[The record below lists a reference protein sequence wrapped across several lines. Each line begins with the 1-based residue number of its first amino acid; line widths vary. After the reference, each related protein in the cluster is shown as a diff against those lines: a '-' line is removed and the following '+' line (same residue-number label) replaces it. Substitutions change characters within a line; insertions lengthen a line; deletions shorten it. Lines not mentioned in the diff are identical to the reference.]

1 MLTVN
6 LQRLTSATL
15 SITSAFAGFC
25 VFPKHK
31 CIYLH
36 MRPSARA
43 PDLSP
48 DKTHCGLQQ
57 MDTDTHTQGQKR
69 TMRSHQ
75 SSHTQQQPWES
86 WKRIAL
92 SLSLSF
98 LTQCL
103 IYLIY
108 LTTCLCPITP
118 SSFPLNSLLA
128 AMHMCVS
135 LCVCL
140 VETALLDKGPQGSF
154 VKIVKHCVGLVAGDR
169 AGVREKQGN
178 AFRYN

>member
-1 MLTVN
+1 MCFLN
-6 LQRLTSATL
+6 TSAYICTCVL
-15 SITSAFAGFC
+15 LLEHQTS
-25 VFPKHK
+25 VLIKHTVA
-31 CIYLH
+31 CS
-36 MRPSARA
+36 RWTR
-43 PDLSP
+43 
-48 DKTHCGLQQ
+48 
-57 MDTDTHTQGQKR
+57 THTQGQKR

>member
-57 MDTDTHTQGQKR
+57 MDTDTHTR
-69 TMRSHQ
+69 TKKNNEIPPEL
-75 SSHTQQQPWES
+75 SHTATTLGELEKNSSLSFSVVPHS
-86 WKRIAL
+86 VSNLSHLSDNL
-92 SLSLSF
+92 SLSHYS
-98 LTQCL
+98 L
-103 IYLIY
+103 I
-108 LTTCLCPITP
+108 
-118 SSFPLNSLLA
+118 FPPQLA
-128 AMHMCVS
+128 AGCDTYVCVS
-135 LCVCL
+135 VCVSCR
-140 VETALLDKGPQGSF
+140 DCS
-154 VKIVKHCVGLVAGDR
+154 IR
-169 AGVREKQGN
+169 
-178 AFRYN
+178 

>member
-36 MRPSARA
+36 MCPSARA

-57 MDTDTHTQGQKR
+57 MDTDTHTR
-69 TMRSHQ
+69 TKKNNEIPPEL
-75 SSHTQQQPWES
+75 SHTATTLGELEKNSSLSFSVVPHS
-86 WKRIAL
+86 VSNLSHLSDNL
-92 SLSLSF
+92 SLSHYS
-98 LTQCL
+98 L
-103 IYLIY
+103 I
-108 LTTCLCPITP
+108 
-118 SSFPLNSLLA
+118 FPPQLA
-128 AMHMCVS
+128 AGCDAYVCVS
-135 LCVCL
+135 VCVSCR
-140 VETALLDKGPQGSF
+140 DCS
-154 VKIVKHCVGLVAGDR
+154 IR
-169 AGVREKQGN
+169 
-178 AFRYN
+178 

>member
-1 MLTVN
+1 M
-6 LQRLTSATL
+6 
-15 SITSAFAGFC
+15 
-25 VFPKHK
+25 FPKHK

-57 MDTDTHTQGQKR
+57 MDTDTHTR
-69 TMRSHQ
+69 TKKNNEIPPEL
-75 SSHTQQQPWES
+75 SHTATTLGELEKNSSLSFSVVPHS
-86 WKRIAL
+86 VSNLSHLSDNL
-92 SLSLSF
+92 SLSHYS
-98 LTQCL
+98 L
-103 IYLIY
+103 I
-108 LTTCLCPITP
+108 
-118 SSFPLNSLLA
+118 FPPQLA
-128 AMHMCVS
+128 AGCDAYMCVS
-135 LCVCL
+135 VCVCL

>member
-15 SITSAFAGFC
+15 SITSAFAGFR

-31 CIYLH
+31 CTPRLQHAVYLH

-75 SSHTQQQPWES
+75 SSRTQQQPWES

-98 LTQCL
+98 LIQCL

-128 AMHMCVS
+128 VMHVCVCVCVS
-135 LCVCL
+135 CRDC
-140 VETALLDKGPQGSF
+140 S
-154 VKIVKHCVGLVAGDR
+154 IR
-169 AGVREKQGN
+169 
-178 AFRYN
+178 